1 MSRTLAAVPLFGTP
15 KRRKRQA
22 VGSESEEDGGEYSD
36 GSGDEY
42 GGPSPAVVAR
52 RDALALEFFNT
63 AQKEELGELAG
74 TSLFSFGRGELI
86 SRWCRM

>member
-1 MSRTLAAVPLFGTP
+1 M
-15 KRRKRQA
+15 
-22 VGSESEEDGGEYSD
+22 
-36 GSGDEY
+36 
-42 GGPSPAVVAR
+42 
-52 RDALALEFFNT
+52 ALEFFNT